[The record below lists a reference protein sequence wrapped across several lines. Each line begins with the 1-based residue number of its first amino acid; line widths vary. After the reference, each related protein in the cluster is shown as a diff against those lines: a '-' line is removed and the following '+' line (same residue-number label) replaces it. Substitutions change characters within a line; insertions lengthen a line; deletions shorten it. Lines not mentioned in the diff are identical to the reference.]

1 MSAVDINATL
11 PGVFYRSP
19 GPGKDPYV
27 QEGDRV
33 AVGDVIGITEIM
45 KQFAEI
51 TSTAAGVLTTIHV
64 ENGALLTPG
73 QPVAS
78 VDTAPA
84 DTAGGA

>member
-1 MSAVDINATL
+1 VSTVEITAAI

-33 AVGDVIGITEIM
+33 QAGEVIGLTEIM

-51 TSTAAGVLTTIHV
+51 TSTAAGVVTAIHV
-64 ENGALLTPG
+64 ANGALLTPG
-73 QPVAS
+73 MPVAS
-78 VDTAPA
+78 IDVED
-84 DTAGGA
+84 

>member
-1 MSAVDINATL
+1 VSTVDITAAI

-33 AVGDVIGITEIM
+33 ESGAVIGLTEIM

-51 TSTAAGVLTTIHV
+51 TATAAGVVTTIHV

-73 QPVAS
+73 QTVAS
-78 VDTAPA
+78 IEVED
-84 DTAGGA
+84 